1 MSSTYGRILRIP
13 GAAAFSAAGLLARF
27 PMSMTGI
34 STILAVQS
42 LYGSYSAAGAVSAA
56 NVVATAAGR
65 RCWPSW
71 WTSTGS
77 PG

>member
-13 GAAAFSAAGLLARF
+13 GAAAFSVAGLLARF
-27 PMSMTGI
+27 PMSMQGI
-34 STILAVQS
+34 ATILAVQA
-42 LYGSYSAAGAVSAA
+42 LYGSYSPWA
-56 NVVATAAGR
+56 R
-65 RCWPSW
+65 PCWRGW